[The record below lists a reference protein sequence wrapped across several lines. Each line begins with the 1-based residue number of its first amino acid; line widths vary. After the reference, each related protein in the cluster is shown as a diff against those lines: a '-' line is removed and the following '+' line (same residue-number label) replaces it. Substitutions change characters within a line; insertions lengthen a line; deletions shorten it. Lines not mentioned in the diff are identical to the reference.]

1 LHRAL
6 ILSMAFCGPLHAAPP
21 PVPPASPAPSASP
34 APPASPAPVAPPG
47 SATFT
52 VPDAGL
58 PDPLVLVAYGDMR
71 FTDTAETRATN
82 PVARRALVAKIV
94 SENPAALF
102 IDGDI
107 PWHGVDAD
115 YAVFRAE
122 TGLWRE
128 RQLRVYPALG
138 NHEFSACLE
147 SACLE
152 RWWETF
158 PELRGRRW
166 YSVAIGTKFVGLALD
181 TDASLLP
188 GSAQRD
194 WLEGQI
200 AGLGPQV
207 RLVLLVMHHPP
218 VADLQTGRLADHNP
232 RPNEIA
238 LAEYLG
244 KVAPTSAARFLVSA
258 GHIHNY
264 ERFDQDGVVYLV
276 SGGGGAA
283 PSEVVRTPSDRFQ
296 SADFPNYHYV
306 RLELHGDRVSGEMIR
321 LVDYGAADP
330 RQWQIRDRFQIT
342 LRP

>member
-1 LHRAL
+1 MRIELHRAL
-6 ILSMAFCGPLHAAPP
+6 ILSMALCAPLHAGAAPAA
-21 PVPPASPAPSASP
+21 PASPAPSAPP
-34 APPASPAPVAPPG
+34 APASAPP
-47 SATFT
+47 TFA

-58 PDPLVLVAYGDMR
+58 PDPLVLIAYGDMR
-71 FTDTAETRATN
+71 FTDAAETRATN
-82 PVARRALVAKIV
+82 PAARRTLVAKIA

-102 IDGDI
+102 INGDI
-107 PWHGVDAD
+107 PWHGIDAD

-128 RQLRVYPALG
+128 RQLPAYPALG

-152 RWWETF
+152 RVWQAF

-166 YSVAIGTKFVGLALD
+166 YSAAIGTKFVGIAVD

-188 GSAQRD
+188 GSPQRD

-200 AGLGPQV
+200 AGLGPPG
-207 RLVLLVMHHPP
+207 RLGLLVMHHPP

-238 LAEYLG
+238 LADYLRT
-244 KVAPTSAARFLVSA
+244 VAPKSTARFLVSA
-258 GHIHNY
+258 GHVHNY
-264 ERFDQDGVVYLV
+264 ERFDKDGVVYLV

-283 PSEVVRTPSDRFQ
+283 PYEVVRTPSDRFQ
-296 SADFPNYHYV
+296 SGDFPNYHYV
-306 RLELHGDRVSGEMIR
+306 RLELRGDRVTGEMIR

-330 RQWQIRDRFQIT
+330 KQWQILDRFQIT